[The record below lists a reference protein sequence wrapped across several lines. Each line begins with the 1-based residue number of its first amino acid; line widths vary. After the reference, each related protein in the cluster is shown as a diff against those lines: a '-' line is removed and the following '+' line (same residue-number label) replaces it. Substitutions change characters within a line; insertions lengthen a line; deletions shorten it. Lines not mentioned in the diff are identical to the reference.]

1 MNNPLRILFIGN
13 SYTYYNDMPSHFEKA
28 AIANGRSVTVESV
41 TKGGWTLEKMADP
54 RDEAGQVVAEKLAD
68 GNRYDFVF
76 LQEQSVRP
84 ASDPELFY
92 DGVRAL
98 APRIRA
104 VGAKGI
110 LYQTW
115 GSKKGHESLTLHGW
129 TPEDMTRLLAD
140 SYTYIGKRCDLA
152 VSPVGWAFLD
162 IVQNHPGIDLFHAD
176 GKHPSPAGSLLAL
189 YCHYATLFSAD
200 PLSIDYIGGLASEEE
215 AAILKKA
222 AHDAVYAAKVSD

>member
-1 MNNPLRILFIGN
+1 MTTSPLRVLFIGN

-28 AIANGRSVTVESV
+28 AKAGGFDVTVESV

-54 RDEAGQVVAEKLAD
+54 LDEAGQVVAEKLAD
-68 GNRYDFVF
+68 GAHYDAIF

-98 APRIRA
+98 APRIKA
-104 VGAKGI
+104 AGAKGI

-115 GSKKGHESLTLHGW
+115 GSKEGHESLLQHGW
-129 TPEDMTRLLAD
+129 TPETMTRLLAD
-140 SYTYIGKRCDLA
+140 SYSYIGKRCGFA

-162 IVQNHPGIDLFHAD
+162 VVDNHPDIELYDPD

-189 YCHYATLFSAD
+189 YCHYAAVFGTD
-200 PLSIDYIGGLASEEE
+200 PLDIAYTGGLCDEETASV
-215 AAILKKA
+215 LKQA
-222 AHDAVYAAKVSD
+222 AHDAVFSLAD